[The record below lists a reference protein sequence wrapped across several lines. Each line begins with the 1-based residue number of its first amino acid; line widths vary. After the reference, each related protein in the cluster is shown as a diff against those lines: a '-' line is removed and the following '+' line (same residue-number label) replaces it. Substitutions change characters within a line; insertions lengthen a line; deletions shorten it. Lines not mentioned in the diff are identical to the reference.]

1 MIWACPGR
9 FPFPLLLLTENHFLG
24 ESPFFIMASR
34 LCHQV
39 AASQLFLQLPFTHP
53 APAIPQTDDPLPDI
67 TTWHRLFPQQEIP
80 SHHLPLPVY
89 GPSSL
94 PTYPPFSEPQ
104 FDPGILYFSQSPVA
118 QGRLISSSLMVGLI
132 HLSHLAQ
139 GIAMVTYWP
148 GEVSSPKLPQ
158 SNYNLCLG
166 EWFLFLSLDKSK
178 DIRSLN
184 VFASHLL
191 TMKRNEC
198 GE

>member
-1 MIWACPGR
+1 MIWACPAR

-89 GPSSL
+89 GSSSL
-94 PTYPPFSEPQ
+94 PTYPP
-104 FDPGILYFSQSPVA
+104 ILRAS
-118 QGRLISSSLMVGLI
+118 ISSWHPLLLTKPSGSRKADLI
-132 HLSHLAQ
+132 LPHGGSYSSKPFSTGDCNGDLLAQ
-139 GIAMVTYWP
+139 GSFFSKIAP
-148 GEVSSPKLPQ
+148 
-158 SNYNLCLG
+158 
-166 EWFLFLSLDKSK
+166 
-178 DIRSLN
+178 I
-184 VFASHLL
+184 
-191 TMKRNEC
+191 
-198 GE
+198 